1 MDYIILGSTPYN
13 EPCAQVES
21 SNYHAALN
29 LEAEHFIPQLQA
41 ILLSKFPDSELVIK
55 SKPFTRSTRSKNPFW
70 EIVVYYNPNNAD
82 QCEQAFWLDENV
94 PANWE
99 PEVAALLASNEMY
112 QSTLPA

>member
-1 MDYIILGSTPYN
+1 MDYIVLGSTPYE
-13 EPCAQVES
+13 EPCAQVGS
-21 SNYHAALN
+21 SNYRAATK
-29 LEAEHFIPQLQA
+29 LESEHFIKQLQA
-41 ILLSKFPDSELVIK
+41 LLLSKFPDSELSICN
-55 SKPFTRSTRSKNPFW
+55 KPFTGNEGPFW

-112 QSTLPA
+112 QSTLPT

>member
-1 MDYIILGSTPYN
+1 MDYLVLGSTPYD
-13 EPCAQVES
+13 EPCAQVGS
-21 SNYHAALN
+21 SNYRAATK
-29 LEAEHFIPQLQA
+29 LESEHFIKQLQSL
-41 ILLSKFPDSELVIK
+41 LLSKFPDSELSI
-55 SKPFTRSTRSKNPFW
+55 RSKGFPHDFGTYH
-70 EIVVYYNPNNAD
+70 EVVVYYNPNNAD